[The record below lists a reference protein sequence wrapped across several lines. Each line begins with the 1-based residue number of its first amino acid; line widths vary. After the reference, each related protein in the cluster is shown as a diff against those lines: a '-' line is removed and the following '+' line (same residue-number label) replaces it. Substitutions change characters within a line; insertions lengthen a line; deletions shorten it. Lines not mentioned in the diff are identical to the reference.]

1 MLNLIRLVISLGIQI
16 NVNQDLL
23 VKSEVVGLDW
33 LDTQNYEG
41 IWLTPSSLSV
51 D

>member
-1 MLNLIRLVISLGIQI
+1 MLNLIRLVISFGIQI

-33 LDTQNYEG
+33 LDTLKIMKG
-41 IWLTPSSLSV
+41 F